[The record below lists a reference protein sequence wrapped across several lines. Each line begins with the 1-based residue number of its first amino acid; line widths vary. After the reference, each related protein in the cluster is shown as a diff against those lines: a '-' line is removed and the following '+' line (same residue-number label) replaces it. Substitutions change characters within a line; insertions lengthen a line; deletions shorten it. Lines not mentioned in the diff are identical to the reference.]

1 MKIKFY
7 LTLFLSLFIC
17 SQAIFSQQLNYPV
30 KTIDGKEYYQYT
42 VQVSEGL
49 YSISKRFGVTQAEIN
64 RINPEIHDGLKA
76 GQVILIPKKETA
88 SNVSVSSQEVGI
100 EYVLHTVERRQTLFA
115 ISRKYNV
122 TQDVIVQSNPIL
134 KERGIQPGDVLR
146 IPVRKEP
153 EQKTEKKRLFERK
166 KETEPTRTSE
176 RTLHIG
182 AEGNFIKHKV
192 AQKETLFSLSRQYN
206 VTVAEI
212 EAANPDMTDGL
223 KAGTVINIPLK
234 SGMKQTTIEAQI
246 PKAIERPKTVKTT
259 YKVAYLLPFMLNN
272 GNKDATI
279 DKFLDFYL
287 GSLLA
292 INNAKNGSMNF
303 EIHTFD
309 IEKTETKVHEVINKP
324 ELQEMDLIIGPAYTA
339 QIPVLTDFAKRHKI
353 HTVIPFSSKVSY
365 IDSNPYIFQ
374 FNPDHET
381 QVDFLANKLKTQF
394 ASNNIIFVET
404 GDVRKSE
411 DDIDIFNILTRQL
424 NRQNISFKKIK
435 GSDMS
440 QVENYLSASAT
451 NIFIFDSER
460 FNQVQIHLSDL
471 HTLSSKYNIGVIGQ
485 YSWRAVSGKKPKM
498 YYVSPFNGHMT
509 ATQFYESEFKKYY
522 GDMRP
527 ITNPRFDLLGYDL
540 TTFFLSTM
548 LKDGFSFIKSDSPIR
563 FTNGVQ
569 SNFYFQRVGNKG
581 GFINQNLYL
590 IEDEAKSN

>member
-234 SGMKQTTIEAQI
+234 SGMKQTTIEAQV
-246 PKAIERPKTVKTT
+246 PKAIERPKVVKTT
-259 YKVAYLLPFMLNN
+259 YKVAYLLPFMLDN
-272 GNKDATI
+272 GNKDTTI
-279 DKFLDFYL
+279 DKFIDFYL

-324 ELQEMDLIIGPAYTA
+324 EL
-339 QIPVLTDFAKRHKI
+339 
-353 HTVIPFSSKVSY
+353 
-365 IDSNPYIFQ
+365 
-374 FNPDHET
+374 
-381 QVDFLANKLKTQF
+381 
-394 ASNNIIFVET
+394 
-404 GDVRKSE
+404 
-411 DDIDIFNILTRQL
+411 
-424 NRQNISFKKIK
+424 
-435 GSDMS
+435 
-440 QVENYLSASAT
+440 
-451 NIFIFDSER
+451 
-460 FNQVQIHLSDL
+460 
-471 HTLSSKYNIGVIGQ
+471 
-485 YSWRAVSGKKPKM
+485 
-498 YYVSPFNGHMT
+498 
-509 ATQFYESEFKKYY
+509 
-522 GDMRP
+522 
-527 ITNPRFDLLGYDL
+527 
-540 TTFFLSTM
+540 
-548 LKDGFSFIKSDSPIR
+548 
-563 FTNGVQ
+563 
-569 SNFYFQRVGNKG
+569 
-581 GFINQNLYL
+581 
-590 IEDEAKSN
+590 